1 MIHSIKNNGPH
12 AQKESLELI
21 VV

>member
-1 MIHSIKNNGPH
+1 MIHSVKNYGPH